1 MTNQLGRKIF
11 IIILVLLL
19 VSVGIFYFRN
29 DLTFVKDL
37 IKNKDVVVSEIPL
50 NEINKENNTESQIKK
65 EEVKKIESEQ
75 NIGTVVAKPKEES
88 KQSTI
93 FTSKE
98 VEVAGEKTTIYN
110 SDSIKII
117 YPVNNSEVKVGDTVD
132 IKVHISDF
140 DELQS
145 YMFLFQGESIFTKP
159 TSSDMVYRFIISGEY
174 IENQSIVT
182 LGNFYDGAKSFQST
196 DAKDIKV
203 TPLEKISEFNITP
216 EVMVIEKGKTQRPD
230 YEGIFATAIAQIG
243 ETDLFKVTIKD
254 PSIVSYDNKTNSFTA
269 LKKGSTVADI
279 TYRGILDW
287 VFFEVIQYEEP
298 VGDPI
303 N

>member
-1 MTNQLGRKIF
+1 MTNQFGKKIF
-11 IIILVLLL
+11 LIILLL
-19 VSVGIFYFRN
+19 VAVGIFYFRN
-29 DLTFVKDL
+29 DLPLVKDL
-37 IKNKDVVVSEIPL
+37 VKSKDVVI
-50 NEINKENNTESQIKK
+50 NEVPINKENNNESQITK

-75 NIGTVVAKPKEES
+75 IIGTVVAKPKEES
-88 KQSTI
+88 KTSTN

-98 VEVAGEKTTIYN
+98 VEIGGEKTTVYN
-110 SDSIKII
+110 SDSIKIL
-117 YPVNNSEVKVGDTVD
+117 YPANNAEVKVGDTLD

-140 DELQS
+140 DKLQS

-159 TSSDMVYRFIISGEY
+159 TSSDMTYRFIVSGEY
-174 IENQSIVT
+174 IENQSIVA
-182 LGNFYDGAKSFQST
+182 LGNFYDGSKSFQSI

-216 EVMVIEKGKTQRPD
+216 EVMVMEKGKTRKPD
-230 YEGIFATAIAQIG
+230 YEGIFETAIAQIG

-269 LKKGSTVADI
+269 LKKGNTVADI
-279 TYRGILDW
+279 IYRGILDW